1 MSRSCE
7 PSPTP
12 APAADAW
19 RHFAGRY
26 WAKEPVVVPG
36 APGSGLDA
44 AGAHRLLVAAAGAPG
59 PTRMR
64 LAVADGVLR
73 DPGPLLPSPTDRDAA
88 GYAARLA
95 GSRQLGDGGWLL
107 TAEHA
112 LSLDF
117 TLWSRVR
124 DAVAG
129 LWRHVGRPPLPVT
142 TELAV
147 GTRYQATEEFGA
159 QPDAAALTWVLD
171 GSLTMRVRP
180 EHTGTEF
187 ALRATAGD
195 LAHWP
200 AGSTHLDDRT
210 RPCTTLRLTVPARTT
225 AALPYVGEVVGE
237 LLRLH
242 PLPADAQPTIPHPAP
257 ADPDG
262 RLTPTQRFTEPARR
276 YVATLTGDGPER
288 ALLLRWA
295 ALRSAAGLHPAP
307 PPRPGIALTPRS
319 RLRRTTEILRM
330 RAGAGTRVWAAHG
343 HARTVTAPGAHRV
356 LTHLGTVSR
365 TTVSAL
371 AEACDLHPESP
382 ELLALLDELYQVRAL
397 DLDRNRE
404 SGSASDSDSG
414 SDSKREPEL

>member
-1 MSRSCE
+1 MKRSCR
-7 PSPTP
+7 PSP
-12 APAADAW
+12 APAPPADAW
-19 RHFAGRY
+19 RHFADQH

-44 AGAHRLLVAAAGAPG
+44 AGAHRLLVAAAVAPE

-73 DPGPLLPSPTDRDAA
+73 DPGPLLPSPQDRDTA

-95 GSRQLGDGGWLL
+95 APGQLDGEGWLL

-142 TELAV
+142 AELAV
-147 GTRYQATEEFGA
+147 GTRHQSAEDFGA
-159 QPDAAALTWVLD
+159 RPDAAALTWVLD

-187 ALRATAGD
+187 ELHATAGD
-195 LAHWP
+195 LAYWP
-200 AGSTHLDDRT
+200 AGSTHLEDRT

-242 PLPADAQPTIPHPAP
+242 PLPADEQPSVPHPVS
-257 ADPDG
+257 ADADG
-262 RLTPTQRFTEPARR
+262 HLTPASQFTEPARR
-276 YVATLTGDGPER
+276 YVTALTGDGPER

-307 PPRPGIALTPRS
+307 PPRPGVALTPRS
-319 RLRRTTEILRM
+319 RLRRTTEILHV
-330 RAGAGTRVWAAHG
+330 RAGAGPLVWAAHG
-343 HARTVTAPGAHRV
+343 HARTGTEPAARRA
-356 LTHLGTVSR
+356 LAHLGTVSR
-365 TTVSAL
+365 ITVSAL
-371 AEACDLHPESP
+371 ADACDLHPQDP
-382 ELLALLDELYQVRAL
+382 ELLTLVGELYQVRAL
-397 DLDRNRE
+397 ELE
-404 SGSASDSDSG
+404 S
-414 SDSKREPEL
+414 